1 MATEKIKT
9 ELQKIQRV
17 SAITTVAGRSIF
29 SAKFVL
35 RVIAAAN
42 TTNWKPDFI
51 TTKRKFVVS
60 NAWLS
65 SDNSNFNGGL
75 LLSGAVSAILAFLPL
90 LKSVM

>member
-42 TTNWKPDFI
+42 TAN
-51 TTKRKFVVS
+51 
-60 NAWLS
+60 
-65 SDNSNFNGGL
+65 
-75 LLSGAVSAILAFLPL
+75 
-90 LKSVM
+90 